1 MKFPPEILQN
11 IFKEISYFTDL
22 YNCLLVNRY
31 WCTNVLPTLWENPFE
46 KIFWSR
52 NFKIIEIYISCL
64 SPQSKLIL
72 QQNGLDRVQLLKEG
86 DKNIP
91 LFNYIMYLRGIDFTI
106 LYTATANWIYKIII
120 EQEKRDRELQQRQQL
135 EKILVEEDSTIENI
149 SKISKKYEYLS
160 NTQLIIFQE
169 LIKMIVKK
177 SSVQRYK
184 LTIPEGLGSYTYLDC
199 LNEIIP
205 ERSHL
210 ELLKLTTSNHHLF
223 FSKFK
228 NIFCTIDKLIIKCKE
243 DDDNLSDFLNSL
255 PRIHFLKIRLID
267 QPMPHLT
274 NALRNLLKVN
284 DDKLTYLWIKQGG
297 SIPLDIFS
305 GCKNLVNLRI
315 TDSHLPD
322 ARNTTKSF
330 WSLNTLQPFSNGPE
344 YNRLVEFSLSIDAR
358 INLHQLSKIISK
370 TNGSLQY
377 LCLKWEIEQDP
388 EHCQLLFDNI
398 LKSCPNLIDIFI
410 SISPHTIKYLID
422 FLENLKHLEILEI
435 DSLVKN
441 IDLNDWLPNIGR
453 KVTSRLTLLGF
464 YCKFICNLD
473 EFNQFLNNIPSV
485 SLFDE
490 QFFSVGLE
498 LYFHDA
504 NVWMGRDKINL
515 LRRYVKIGK
524 IHSNVC
530 GP

>member
-11 IFKEISYFTDL
+11 IFKQVSHFTDL

-31 WCTNVLPTLWENPFE
+31 WCTNVLPTLWENPLE

-72 QQNGLDRVQLLKEG
+72 QQNGLERVQLLKKG
-86 DKNIP
+86 DKDVP

-106 LYTATANWIYKIII
+106 LYTATANWIFKIII
-120 EQEKRDRELQQRQQL
+120 EQRRQQL
-135 EKILVEEDSTIENI
+135 ERKLVEEDSTIEDI
-149 SKISKKYEYLS
+149 SNLS

-210 ELLKLTTSNHHLF
+210 ELLKLTTSNYHLF

-267 QPMPHLT
+267 QPMPSLT
-274 NALRNLLKVN
+274 NALRNLLKAN

-297 SIPLDIFS
+297 SIPLDVFS

-330 WSLNTLQPFSNGPE
+330 WSLNTLLPFSNGPA
-344 YNRLVEFSLSIDAR
+344 YNHLVEFSLSIDAR

-388 EHCQLLFDNI
+388 EHSQLLFENI

-441 IDLNDWLPNIGR
+441 IDLNDWLPNIGS
-453 KVTSRLTLLGF
+453 KVTARLSLLGF

-473 EFNQFLNNIPSV
+473 EFYQFLDNIPSIP
-485 SLFDE
+485 LFGD
-490 QFFSVGLE
+490 QWFSVGLE

-504 NVWMGRDKINL
+504 NAWIGRDKIDL
-515 LRRYVKIGK
+515 LKIYAKIGK